1 MSITPLSFTGVSQFS
16 NDFQTILN
24 RAVSIAQLP
33 ITALQNQQTNLVQE
47 KQLGTSFESAVSALA
62 TSVQNLGALGSS
74 QAVSGTSSDTSLV
87 TIAGTS
93 ATATSSYAITSI
105 TSVAAAASETS
116 AIGYASATATP
127 VSSNGNMELVVG
139 GTSKKFSLGVGQNNL
154 AGLRDAI
161 NALGLGATASVLT
174 TGTGLTPNYLSISSN
189 STGQA
194 ALQLIDDPDGT
205 PAQLLTSTNQ
215 GANAVFKLNGVSVVS
230 PSNLINN
237 VISGVSF
244 NIVAKTDPAQ
254 PLQSVTLSLAADP
267 TRISSALQ
275 DFVTQYNA
283 VSAQVN
289 AQIGPAAGLLSGNS
303 LVYQTQAVLR
313 GLVNYNGSGSIK
325 SLADLGIELDSS
337 GKMSFNQTTT
347 DPTRHIA
354 FNSLSGAQITAAFS
368 FLGSA
373 TTGFGG
379 LSSQL
384 TQISD
389 PVTGLI
395 KVQQDQWDAADKR
408 ITDQVTTLT
417 ARVNSMQASLS
428 AQLQAAD
435 ALIASLNSQQQMLT
449 ATLQGASF
457 QAFGAPATSG
467 FSNSLSQGSSG
478 SGA

>member
-1 MSITPLSFTGVSQFS
+1 VAITPLSFTGVSQFS

-33 ITALQNQQTNLVQE
+33 ITALQNQQANLLQE
-47 KQLGTSFESAVSALA
+47 KQLSTSFESAVSALA
-62 TSVQNLGALGSS
+62 ISVTNLGNLGAG
-74 QAVSGTSSDTSLV
+74 QAMSATSSDTSKV
-87 TIAGTS
+87 TIASTS
-93 ATATSSYAITSI
+93 ATTPASYSITSI
-105 TSVAAAASETS
+105 TSVAAAALETS

-127 VSSNGNMELVVG
+127 VSSNGTLELVVG
-139 GTSKKFSLGVGQNNL
+139 GTSKQFTLGVGKNNL

-174 TGTGLTPNYLSISSN
+174 TGTGLTPNYLSVSSN
-189 STGQA
+189 TTGQA
-194 ALQLIDDPDGT
+194 ALQLIDDPNGT

-215 GANAVFKLNGVSVVS
+215 GANAVFQLNGVGVVN

-237 VISGVSF
+237 VVAGVSF
-244 NIVAKTDPAQ
+244 NIVAKTDPLQ
-254 PLQSVTLSLAADP
+254 PLQAVTLSLAVDP
-267 TRISSALQ
+267 TQISSALQ
-275 DFVTQYNA
+275 DFVTKYNA
-283 VSAQVN
+283 VGAQVN

-303 LVYQTQAVLR
+303 LIYQTQSVMRA
-313 GLVNYNGSGSIK
+313 LVNYNGSGTIK

-395 KVQQDQWDAADKR
+395 KVQQDQYDAADNR
-408 ITDQVTTLT
+408 ITAQVSTLT
-417 ARVNSMQASLS
+417 DRINSMQKSLS

-449 ATLQGASF
+449 ATLQGSSF
-457 QAFGAPATSG
+457 AAFGSPATSG
-467 FSNSLSQGSSG
+467 FSNTLGGGSSG
-478 SGA
+478 A